1 MMKDI
6 RVISM
11 ISSQQ
16 QYKINSSIIFNYL
29 REKGPLSRKQ
39 ISIDLGISAPVVSKV
54 IEDFINESLVI
65 EKGKVKTKS
74 GKRPIML
81 EVKGDDIF
89 VIGIDMGKEKL
100 RMALTDFN
108 GSLVERYIGFEM
120 IKNIKNL
127 DKKIANEINFF
138 LKKIKLKKPIKI
150 KDIKGICIG
159 FPASINSINDM
170 IIDGTLYRNWEKLNF
185 IEVLGKEFNVP
196 IYLENDVNLSA
207 IAEKR
212 FGKGKKFKNIIFMEI
227 SNGIGV
233 GIIIDNYIHRGSK
246 GSAGEIA
253 FKIIN
258 GENLSFKLKNKGFF
272 EKYASMEGLK
282 KSFINAIKDGVESL
296 VKDRVSGNL
305 ENIELYMIIEAAEQ
319 GDKLSKSILKKEVD
333 LLSLSLIDLI
343 LNFDTE
349 IIILGGDILN
359 LPEKEKFILKPII
372 KNIKNIIPFEIPPI
386 DFSSLDED
394 TCTIGASDF
403 AINSQIT
410 SRFPYKM

>member
-227 SNGIGV
+227 S
-233 GIIIDNYIHRGSK
+233 
-246 GSAGEIA
+246 
-253 FKIIN
+253 
-258 GENLSFKLKNKGFF
+258 
-272 EKYASMEGLK
+272 
-282 KSFINAIKDGVESL
+282 
-296 VKDRVSGNL
+296 
-305 ENIELYMIIEAAEQ
+305 
-319 GDKLSKSILKKEVD
+319 
-333 LLSLSLIDLI
+333 
-343 LNFDTE
+343 
-349 IIILGGDILN
+349 
-359 LPEKEKFILKPII
+359 
-372 KNIKNIIPFEIPPI
+372 
-386 DFSSLDED
+386 
-394 TCTIGASDF
+394 
-403 AINSQIT
+403 
-410 SRFPYKM
+410 

>member
-11 ISSQQ
+11 ISSQH

-29 REKGPLSRKQ
+29 REKGPLFRKQ

-127 DKKIANEINFF
+127 DKKIANEIKIF

-159 FPASINSINDM
+159 FPASINSINNT
-170 IIDGTLYRNWEKLNF
+170 IIDGTLYRNWGKLNF

-227 SNGIGV
+227 SDGIGV
-233 GIIIDNYIHRGSK
+233 GIIIDDYIYRGSK

-258 GENLSFKLKNKGFF
+258 RENLSFKLKNKGFF

-296 VKDRVSGNL
+296 VKDRVSCNL
-305 ENIELYMIIEAAEQ
+305 ENIEPYMIIEAAEQ

-333 LLSLSLIDLI
+333 SLSLSLIDLI

-359 LPEKEKFILKPII
+359 LPEKDKFILKPII

-386 DFSSLDED
+386 DFSSLGED
-394 TCTIGASDF
+394 ACTIGASDF

>member
-1 MMKDI
+1 
-6 RVISM
+6 M

-159 FPASINSINDM
+159 FPASINLCGAVPGFPSIITILPSASPSNCSASSPNKFP
-170 IIDGTLYRNWEKLNF
+170 TVTSF
-185 IEVLGKEFNVP
+185 VP
-196 IYLENDVNLSA
+196 IKETTPSYVPSGLGPTVFVKV
-207 IAEKR
+207 I
-212 FGKGKKFKNIIFMEI
+212 
-227 SNGIGV
+227 NGI
-233 GIIIDNYIHRGSK
+233 
-246 GSAGEIA
+246 SALLHTSTAE
-253 FKIIN
+253 
-258 GENLSFKLKNKGFF
+258 
-272 EKYASMEGLK
+272 
-282 KSFINAIKDGVESL
+282 INA
-296 VKDRVSGNL
+296 
-305 ENIELYMIIEAAEQ
+305 
-319 GDKLSKSILKKEVD
+319 
-333 LLSLSLIDLI
+333 SLSPAHRRI
-343 LNFDTE
+343 
-349 IIILGGDILN
+349 
-359 LPEKEKFILKPII
+359 
-372 KNIKNIIPFEIPPI
+372 
-386 DFSSLDED
+386 
-394 TCTIGASDF
+394 AS
-403 AINSQIT
+403 T
-410 SRFPYKM
+410 